1 MSEMPE
7 STKREY
13 DRIGREREAAS
24 READRDYVKELIRV
38 CVEMAVWSAI
48 GLLLGGLAFA
58 VSDEE
63 VGRALLYA
71 GQIINVS
78 GVAWSI
84 GAAYKRGVDRGDW

>member
-13 DRIGREREAAS
+13 ERIGREREAAS

-38 CVEMAVWSAI
+38 CAEMVAWTAV
-48 GLLLGGLAFA
+48 GLFLGGLAFW
-58 VSDEE
+58 VTDVET
-63 VGRALLYA
+63 GRALLYG
-71 GQIINVS
+71 GQIINVA